1 MLKLS
6 PRWRKIWADLTVNK
20 TRTALVVMSIVVGIF
35 AVGSIAGTSAI
46 LNRESKTLWQAVDP
60 ASAVLVTTVFDDSVA
75 EQIAALPEIDAVQVR
90 RSYDARVETNPGEY
104 VDLRLFAVPDYE
116 QMTLNIIKGESGAYP
131 PADDTILIER
141 SADGFLNT
149 AEGQDLTIQLSTGE
163 TVTLPVTGI
172 VYDLSQPSASVLG
185 TGYGYVSMAT
195 MEAITG
201 ESGYNNLQFRV
212 RENADDAEYVAQ
224 VSNTVRD
231 LLESQGTIVFTV
243 VPQDPVE
250 PPGYV
255 FIVALLVV
263 LGVIGSLTF
272 ILSGFLIVN
281 IISALLTQQTKQI
294 GIMKAIG
301 ARTGQI
307 IRMYLGMAAIFGV
320 FALLIGLPLS
330 FFGARGLAGI
340 VGELN
345 NYKITN
351 FSAPWWV
358 FAVQIFIGL
367 VVPIAAALI
376 PVIAGTRTNV
386 REALDSRGIDS
397 NNNSIFDRIITRF
410 QGLPRPVLLSFRN
423 TFRQK
428 GRLVLTLLTLTL
440 AGAIFAT
447 VFTVRNSLFNTL
459 DDALG
464 YDNYGVSV
472 SLSEAYPAD
481 EMVAL
486 AENIDGVERVE
497 AWSTATGRT
506 PQTDTQES
514 ADVNVRG
521 LPPTSETILPLIV
534 AGRWLEDGDT
544 NGVVINT
551 NITAAYPD
559 LNVGDDITLILRGQE
574 TTWTIVG
581 ITKAI
586 FSFEND
592 AWTAYDALSNIIG
605 ESGQSRLLR
614 MTTSDNTA
622 EAQNAIV
629 EQLNTVFAENN
640 FLIDGTQTRAALE
653 TSFDLRFNTLVYSL
667 LVLAGLLAL
676 VGGLGIAG
684 TTSINVLERMRE
696 IGVMRS
702 VGASD
707 FQVLGIFIT
716 EAVFVGLIG
725 WVLGSLLAI
734 PISRALSDGVGNA
747 FSNAP
752 LAYSFDITGA
762 ILWLVLA
769 LVLAF
774 ISSYLPARRASQLTL
789 REVLSYEG

>member
-60 ASAVLVTTVFDDSVA
+60 ASAVLVTTVFDESVV
-75 EQIAALPEIDAVQVR
+75 EQIAALPEIEAVQVR

-131 PADDTILIER
+131 PVDDTILIER

-243 VPQDPVE
+243 VPQNPVE

-367 VVPIAAALI
+367 IVPIAAALI

-486 AENIDGVERVE
+486 AGNIDGVERVE
-497 AWSTATGRT
+497 AWSTATGRI

-592 AWTAYDALSNIIG
+592 AWTTYDALSNIIG

>member
-6 PRWRKIWADLTVNK
+6 PRWRKIWADLTTSK
-20 TRTALVVMSIVVGIF
+20 ARTALVVMSIVVGIF

-60 ASAVLVTTVFDDSVA
+60 ASAVLVTTVFDESVI
-75 EQIAALPEIDAVQVR
+75 EQVAALPEIDAVQVR
-90 RSYDARVETNPGEY
+90 RSYDARVESNPGEY

-116 QMTLNIIKGESGAYP
+116 NMTLNTINGESGAYP
-131 PADDTILIER
+131 PADDTVLVER

-149 AEGQDLTIQLSTGE
+149 AEGQDLTIELPTGE

-172 VYDLSQPSASVLG
+172 VYDLSQPAASVLG

-201 ESGYNNLQFRV
+201 ETGYNNLQFRV
-212 RENADDAEYVAQ
+212 SENADDADYVAQ

-243 VPQDPVE
+243 VPQDPAE
-250 PPGYV
+250 PPSFV
-255 FIVALLVV
+255 FILALLLV

-281 IISALLTQQTKQI
+281 IISAVLAQQTKQI

-307 IRMYLGMAAIFGV
+307 IRMYLGLIGIFGV
-320 FALLIGLPLS
+320 IALLIGVPLS
-330 FFGARGLAGI
+330 FFGARGLASI
-340 VGELN
+340 VGELS

-351 FSAPWWV
+351 FSIPLWV

-367 VVPIAAALI
+367 VVPITAALI

-397 NNNSIFDRIITRF
+397 NNNGIFDRIITRF

-497 AWSTATGRT
+497 AWATATGRT

-514 ADVNVRG
+514 AGVNLRG
-521 LPPTSETILPLIV
+521 LPPTSETILPLIE
-534 AGRWLEDGDT
+534 AGRWLEEGDT
-544 NGVVINT
+544 NGVVVNN
-551 NITAAYPD
+551 NIIAAYPD
-559 LNVGDDITLILRGQE
+559 LSVGDDITLILRGQE

-581 ITKAI
+581 IAQAI

-592 AWTAYDALSNIIG
+592 AWTTYDALSEIIG
-605 ESGQSRLLR
+605 EGGQSRLLR
-614 MTTSDNTA
+614 MTTSENSAD
-622 EAQNAIV
+622 AQNAIV
-629 EQLNTVFAENN
+629 EQLSTAFAENN

-667 LVLAGLLAL
+667 LVLAGLLAI

-707 FQVLGIFIT
+707 FQVLGIFVA
-716 EAVFVGLIG
+716 EAVFVGIIG
-725 WVLGSLLAI
+725 WVLGSLLAL

-752 LAYSFDITGA
+752 LAYSFDVTGA

-769 LVLAF
+769 LFLAF